1 MPEGRT
7 IAIVSNVGSAGVLAV
22 DACTDLGLTVHRPHG
37 LTSRRLRTLVP
48 GTGAT
53 GGPVDTTAPIWP
65 RPSGSAWNC
74 SRPTMR

>member
-1 MPEGRT
+1 VPEGRT

-53 GGPVDTTAPIWP
+53 KC
-65 RPSGSAWNC
+65 NNK
-74 SRPTMR
+74 